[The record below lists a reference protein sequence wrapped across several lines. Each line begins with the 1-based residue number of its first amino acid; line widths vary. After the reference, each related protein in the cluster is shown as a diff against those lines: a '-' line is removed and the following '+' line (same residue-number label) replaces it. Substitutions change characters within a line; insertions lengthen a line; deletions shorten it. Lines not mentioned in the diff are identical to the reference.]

1 MPSGELRIKHVMTNL
16 LCAVARIRILG
27 SNMHVWNLQV
37 RNPRLCRLYA
47 ITCSGGQLKRGLRV
61 VLRPILQGA
70 LHIRSII
77 QQQLW
82 RGWREVEG
90 GGEGGGR
97 EQTGRESRV
106 EENRRGGDGVLLSG
120 LARGKSLNCWKPK
133 PPHLALDTKHTPCYT
148 SSLGPVWGGYCWC
161 SLA

>member
-37 RNPRLCRLYA
+37 RNPRLCCLYA

-82 RGWREVEG
+82 RGWREVERLERVEG
-90 GGEGGGR
+90 GNKPGGRVGWKKTGEG
-97 EQTGRESRV
+97 EMVCYSQAWQ
-106 EENRRGGDGVLLSG
+106 EEKASTVGN
-120 LARGKSLNCWKPK
+120 LN
-133 PPHLALDTKHTPCYT
+133 HLI
-148 SSLGPVWGGYCWC
+148 
-161 SLA
+161 